1 MKRIIKKYIH
11 IIFVGILLAV
21 LQMLALTKVQFI
33 KGNILNVAIEKNIS
47 LLPQII
53 LTLFV
58 AIFLM
63 SLFGYLFSFVNCIFM
78 EKCSYTLR
86 ELFFK
91 SFLNHS
97 YKEFF
102 HLKEGEI
109 ISKYSK
115 ELSVIEYDCFSMV
128 GSFVQMILQIVF
140 IVVSLFYLNIVL
152 AVLSLIILSF
162 PVFVPKIFQKRVSI
176 SSESK
181 LVKTE
186 KNISVFSSIL
196 SGFELIRNFGIEKNI
211 IKQFEES
218 NKNLAKAEDNYE
230 RANAVSSGV
239 SFAVSLG
246 SQALIMIIT
255 GFYVYQGYLGTGDFI
270 TIAGLVAALRVP
282 LFWVSSMFQK
292 IISTKPF
299 RISVFEF
306 IDKNNNKENIE
317 FTNYLNNNKDL
328 SIEINGVS
336 YAYNDENPILNHV
349 DLHFD
354 FNHKYLIVGESGS
367 GKSTLMNLLLG
378 YDVPSTG
385 SIQLNHKNIQEMKG
399 MENLITISGQE
410 ATIFD
415 GTIRDNLTMYQND
428 LYKDDELLDILKK
441 VGMESFVEK
450 GLDYRLEEKGSNLSG
465 GEKKRISLARAFIRN
480 TPILILDE
488 PLANLDKENID
499 RIEDF
504 ILGIH
509 NKLVLIISHQISE
522 KLRNNVDSIIEF
534 KKGDKRNV
542 EVLSKI

>member
-33 KGNILNVAIEKNIS
+33 KGSILNVAIEKNIS

-140 IVVSLFYLNIVL
+140 IVASLFYLNIVL

-181 LVKTE
+181 LVKIE

-292 IISTKPF
+292 IISTTPF

-385 SIQLNHKNIQEMKG
+385 SIQLNHRNIQEVQG

-415 GTIRDNLTMYQND
+415 GTIRDNLTMYHNG